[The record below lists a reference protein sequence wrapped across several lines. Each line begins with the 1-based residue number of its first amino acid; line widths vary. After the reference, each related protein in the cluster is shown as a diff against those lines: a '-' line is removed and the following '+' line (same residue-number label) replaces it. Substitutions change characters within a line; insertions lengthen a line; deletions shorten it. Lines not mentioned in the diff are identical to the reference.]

1 MTTNVEEQI
10 FMARVAEQSE
20 RFRDMVDF
28 LKPVIAEKGSALTQD
43 ERNLLS
49 VAFKNLVSQQRTAIR
64 TISAIEQNPKYTK
77 FAGSMGDYKKRIEE
91 ELYRNCDDII
101 QTIRNSVLSKASE
114 DEPRSFFLK
123 MIGDYCRYI
132 AESAKGDRLEK
143 TKNDALSAYHE
154 AQIISEKSL
163 NACNSIRLGLAL
175 NFSVFHYEV
184 MQNVTKA
191 CELGDKAL
199 QDALDRLD
207 DCDEETFRDAQSIIE
222 LLREN
227 LSLWKEEGGDNDQQ

>member
-1 MTTNVEEQI
+1 
-10 FMARVAEQSE
+10 MARVAEQSE

-28 LKPVIAEKGSALTQD
+28 LKPVIREKGASLTTD

-64 TISAIEQNPKYTK
+64 TISAIEQNTKYAK
-77 FAGSMGDYKKRIEE
+77 FAGAMGEYKKRIEE
-91 ELYRNCDDII
+91 ELYRNCDEII
-101 QTIRNSVLSKASE
+101 QIIKNDVFGKAGDSESKA
-114 DEPRSFFLK
+114 FFLK

-132 AESAKGDRLEK
+132 AESAKDERLAK
-143 TKNDALSAYHE
+143 TKEDALKAYEE
-154 AQIISEKSL
+154 ASQIAEKDLHS
-163 NACNSIRLGLAL
+163 CNSIRLGLAL

-184 MQNVTKA
+184 MQNVRKA

-199 QDALDRLD
+199 QDALDKLD
-207 DCDEETFRDAQSIIE
+207 DCDEEMFRDAQSIIE

-227 LSLWKEEGGDNDQQ
+227 LSLWKEEEEGNQ

>member
-1 MTTNVEEQI
+1 
-10 FMARVAEQSE
+10 
-20 RFRDMVDF
+20 
-28 LKPVIAEKGSALTQD
+28 LKPVIKEKGANLTID

-64 TISAIEQNPKYTK
+64 TIGAIEQNQKYAK
-77 FAGSMGDYKKRIEE
+77 FAHGMADYKQRIEE
-91 ELYRNCDDII
+91 ELYRNCDEII
-101 QTIRNSVLSKASE
+101 GLIRSDVLAKADV
-114 DEPRSFFLK
+114 DEAKSFFQK
-123 MIGDYCRYI
+123 MIGDYCRYV

-143 TKNDALSAYHE
+143 TKQDALAAYDD
-154 AQIISEKSL
+154 ACKIAEKSL

-184 MQNVTKA
+184 MKDVRKA

-199 QDALDRLD
+199 TDALDKLD

-227 LSLWKEEGGDNDQQ
+227 LALWKDEEEN

>member
-1 MTTNVEEQI
+1 
-10 FMARVAEQSE
+10 
-20 RFRDMVDF
+20 
-28 LKPVIAEKGSALTQD
+28 
-43 ERNLLS
+43 
-49 VAFKNLVSQQRTAIR
+49 
-64 TISAIEQNPKYTK
+64 
-77 FAGSMGDYKKRIEE
+77 MGDYKRKIEE
-91 ELYRNCDDII
+91 ELYKNCDDII
-101 QTIRNSVLSKASE
+101 SLIRNGVLGKTND
-114 DEPRSFFLK
+114 DESRAFFLK

-143 TKNDALSAYHE
+143 TKTDALQAYQE
-154 AQIISEKSL
+154 ACGVAEKSL

-184 MQNVTKA
+184 MQDVRKA

-199 QDALDRLD
+199 QDALDKLD

-227 LSLWKEEGGDNDQQ
+227 LSLWKDENENEQE

>member
-1 MTTNVEEQI
+1 MTQVDEQI

-28 LKPVIAEKGSALTQD
+28 LKPVIKEKGASLTTD

-64 TISAIEQNPKYTK
+64 TIGAIEQNQKYAK
-77 FAGSMGDYKKRIEE
+77 FASSMTDYKRRIEE

-101 QTIRNSVLSKASE
+101 AVIRADVLSKSAD
-114 DEPRSFFLK
+114 DESKAFFLK
-123 MIGDYCRYI
+123 MIGDYCRYV
-132 AESAKGDRLEK
+132 AESAKDDRLARTK
-143 TKNDALSAYHE
+143 TDALNAYDE
-154 AQIISEKSL
+154 ACKIAEKSL

-184 MQNVTKA
+184 MQDVRKA

-199 QDALDRLD
+199 SDALDKLD

-227 LSLWKEEGGDNDQQ
+227 LALWKDEEEN

>member
-1 MTTNVEEQI
+1 MSSADEQI

-28 LKPVIAEKGSALTQD
+28 LKPVLREKGPNLTTD

-64 TISAIEQNPKYTK
+64 TISAIEQNQKYVK
-77 FAGSMGDYKKRIEE
+77 YSGSMGDYKRRIEE
-91 ELYRNCDDII
+91 ELYRNCDEII
-101 QTIRNSVLSKASE
+101 FLIRTDVLTKASE
-114 DEPRSFFLK
+114 DESRAFFLK

-132 AESAKGDRLEK
+132 AESSKDDRLARTK
-143 TKNDALSAYHE
+143 TDALGAYEE
-154 AQIISEKSL
+154 ACKIAEKSL

-184 MQNVTKA
+184 MQDVKKA
-191 CELGDKAL
+191 CELGDAAL
-199 QDALDRLD
+199 SAALEKLD

-227 LSLWKEEGGDNDQQ
+227 LSLWKEEDDA

>member
-1 MTTNVEEQI
+1 
-10 FMARVAEQSE
+10 
-20 RFRDMVDF
+20 MVDF
-28 LKPVIAEKGSALTQD
+28 LKPVIKEKGANLTID

-64 TISAIEQNPKYTK
+64 TIGAIEQNQKYAK
-77 FAGSMGDYKKRIEE
+77 FAHGMADYKQRIEE
-91 ELYRNCDDII
+91 ELYRNCDEIIGLIRSEVLAKADI
-101 QTIRNSVLSKASE
+101 
-114 DEPRSFFLK
+114 DEAKSFFQK
-123 MIGDYCRYI
+123 MIGDYCRYV

-143 TKNDALSAYHE
+143 TKQDALAAYDD
-154 AQIISEKSL
+154 ACKIAEKSL

-184 MQNVTKA
+184 MKDVRKA

-199 QDALDRLD
+199 TDALDKLD

-227 LSLWKEEGGDNDQQ
+227 LALWKDEEEN

>member
-1 MTTNVEEQI
+1 MANIEEHI

-28 LKPVIAEKGSALTQD
+28 LKPVIKEKGASLTTD

-64 TISAIEQNPKYTK
+64 TITAIEQNQKYQK
-77 FAGSMGDYKKRIEE
+77 FAGGMAEYKKKIEE
-91 ELYRNCDDII
+91 ELYRNCDEII
-101 QTIRNSVLSKASE
+101 NLIKSEVLAKAAE
-114 DEPRSFFLK
+114 DESRAFFLK

-132 AESAKGDRLEK
+132 AESAKDQRLEATK
-143 TKNDALSAYHE
+143 TQALSSYLE
-154 AQIISEKSL
+154 ACQIAEKSL

-184 MQNVTKA
+184 MTDVKKA

-199 QDALDRLD
+199 QDALDKLD
-207 DCDEETFRDAQSIIE
+207 ECDEETFRDAQSIIE

-227 LSLWKEEGGDNDQQ
+227 LALWKEEGEAGDEE

>member
-1 MTTNVEEQI
+1 MSSVDEQI

-28 LKPVIAEKGSALTQD
+28 LKPVIREKGAALSTD

-64 TISAIEQNPKYTK
+64 TISAIEQNQKYAK
-77 FAGSMGDYKKRIEE
+77 FSGSMGDYKKRIEN
-91 ELYRNCDDII
+91 ELYGNCDEII
-101 QTIRNSVLSKASE
+101 ALIRTDVLAKAAD
-114 DEPRSFFLK
+114 DEARAFFLK

-132 AESAKGDRLEK
+132 AESAKDDRLARTK
-143 TKNDALSAYHE
+143 TDALGAYDE
-154 AQIISEKSL
+154 ACKIAEKSL

-184 MQNVTKA
+184 MQDVKKA

-199 QDALDRLD
+199 QDALDKLD

-227 LSLWKEEGGDNDQQ
+227 LALWKDEEDA

>member
-1 MTTNVEEQI
+1 
-10 FMARVAEQSE
+10 MARVAEQSE

-28 LKPVIAEKGSALTQD
+28 LKPVIAEKGPALSQD

-64 TISAIEQNPKYTK
+64 TITAIEQNPKYTK
-77 FAGSMGDYKKRIEE
+77 FAGPMGDYKRRIEE

-101 QTIRNSVLSKASE
+101 DTIRKSVLTKASD
-114 DEPRSFFLK
+114 DESRAFFLK

-132 AESAKGDRLEK
+132 AESAKAERLEK
-143 TKNDALSAYHE
+143 TKTDALSAYQE
-154 AQIISEKSL
+154 ACGIAEKSL

-184 MQNVTKA
+184 MQDVRKA

-199 QDALDRLD
+199 SDALDKLD

-227 LSLWKEEGGDNDQQ
+227 LSLWKEEDGDEQQ

>member
-1 MTTNVEEQI
+1 MSGVDEQI

-28 LKPVIAEKGSALTQD
+28 LKPVIKEKGASLSTD

-64 TISAIEQNPKYTK
+64 TISAIEQNQKYVK
-77 FAGSMGDYKKRIEE
+77 FAGGMGEYKKKIEE
-91 ELYRNCDDII
+91 ELYRNCDEII
-101 QTIRNSVLSKASE
+101 ALIRADVLGKAAD
-114 DEPRSFFLK
+114 DESRAFFLK
-123 MIGDYCRYI
+123 MIGDYCRYV
-132 AESAKGDRLEK
+132 AESAKGERLEK
-143 TKNDALSAYHE
+143 TKTDALAAYDE
-154 AQIISEKSL
+154 ACKIAEKSL

-184 MQNVTKA
+184 MQDVKRA

-199 QDALDRLD
+199 KDALDKLD

-227 LSLWKEEGGDNDQQ
+227 LGLWKDEEDAE

>member
-1 MTTNVEEQI
+1 
-10 FMARVAEQSE
+10 MARVAEQSE

-28 LKPVIAEKGSALTQD
+28 LKPVIAEKGPALSSD

-64 TISAIEQNPKYTK
+64 TISAIEQNQKYQK
-77 FAGSMGDYKKRIEE
+77 FASYMNEYKKQIEE
-91 ELYRNCDDII
+91 ELYKNCDEII
-101 QTIRNSVLSKASE
+101 NTIKTQVLTKASD
-114 DEPRSFFLK
+114 DEPRAFFLK

-132 AESAKGDRLEK
+132 AESAKDARLEK
-143 TKNDALSAYHE
+143 TKTEALKAYEE
-154 AQIISEKSL
+154 ACGIAEQSL

-184 MQNVTKA
+184 MQDVKKA

-199 QDALDRLD
+199 QDALDKLD

-227 LSLWKEEGGDNDQQ
+227 LGLWKEEEGEQ

>member
-1 MTTNVEEQI
+1 
-10 FMARVAEQSE
+10 MARVAEQSE

-28 LKPVIAEKGSALTQD
+28 LKPVIKEKGSALSTD

-64 TISAIEQNPKYTK
+64 TIAAIEQNQKYAK
-77 FAGSMGDYKKRIEE
+77 FAEAMGNYKKKIEE
-91 ELYRNCDDII
+91 ELYRNCDEII
-101 QTIRNSVLSKASE
+101 SIIKTDVLAGANESEAKA
-114 DEPRSFFLK
+114 FFLK

-143 TKNDALSAYHE
+143 TKQDALKSYSE
-154 AQIISEKSL
+154 ACGIAEKDL
-163 NACNSIRLGLAL
+163 GACNSIRLGLAL

-184 MQNVTKA
+184 MSNVKKA

-199 QDALDRLD
+199 QDALDKLD

-227 LSLWKEEGGDNDQQ
+227 LALWKEEDEGNQNNIEDL